1 MLCLY
6 RYNGECVL
14 SSPDE
19 LLTHEGAQALV
30 WSYLGDVNRR
40 TALASREA
48 SINGMPI
55 ISVATPCGTFTACI
69 R

>member
-14 SSPDE
+14 SADLP
-19 LLTHEGAQALV
+19 LTADNAQALV
-30 WSYLGDVNRR
+30 WSYLGDVNRL
-40 TALASREA
+40 TALTSREA

-55 ISVATPCGTFTACI
+55 ISVATPCGTFTVCI